1 MRRGGAPARRPRVRP
16 GPTAWNT
23 AVDQRPAAVA
33 YPADPAEVAALL
45 RAARAVGL
53 RVASQGTGHHADA
66 LGPLDDTILLRTA
79 AMTGLSVDRAAR
91 RARVGAGMLWVDV
104 VDAVSPL
111 AALHPAAPDVGVVGF
126 SLSGGLSWYGRALGL
141 QSNAITAVELVTAGG
156 DAVRADADHEAD
168 LFWALRGGGANFGV
182 VTALEFALH
191 PVPEVHAGLLA
202 WDAARAERVLAAWV
216 DWAASA
222 PETVTTAARVMP
234 APGALT
240 DLRGRQL
247 LVVNGAV
254 LGPAGAALAPLR
266 GLRPEVDTFARVP
279 AAALARLHLEPE
291 DPAPTTG
298 ASRWRCASSTGPGWR
313 RCWPR
318 PGPAGW
324 SCATSAGRWVDRSPR
339 AAPCPMWTARSCSSR
354 GRAVAACSR
363 RPHPM
368 RPAGATWRSP
378 PGAATSAPATTR
390 RHGRGCA
397 RSGPPWT
404 RTGCSS
410 RATRS
415 VGARSRAQARAKS
428 TARTLAHRV
437 TDNLTREPEMN
448 AQRTG
453 HAVVIGASMAGLLAA
468 RVLTETFARVTVV
481 DRDALPDEPLPR
493 RAVPQSRHAHGLLA
507 RGREILE
514 DFFPASPTSS
524 CASTARCS
532 ATPSATSPGSTT
544 ASSCAVS
551 RPT

>member
-1 MRRGGAPARRPRVRP
+1 MGPSAAQVTLRGLCGGAVHLPGDPAYDLAR
-16 GPTAWNT
+16 TAWNT

-291 DPAPTTG
+291 G
-298 ASRWRCASSTGPGWR
+298 
-313 RCWPR
+313 PR
-318 PGPAGW
+318 PDDGRESLALRQLDGAG
-324 SCATSAGRWVDRSPR
+324 
-339 AAPCPMWTARSCSSR
+339 
-354 GRAVAACSR
+354 VAA
-363 RPHPM
+363 
-368 RPAGATWRSP
+368 
-378 PGAATSAPATTR
+378 
-390 RHGRGCA
+390 
-397 RSGPPWT
+397 
-404 RTGCSS
+404 
-410 RATRS
+410 
-415 VGARSRAQARAKS
+415 
-428 TARTLAHRV
+428 
-437 TDNLTREPEMN
+437 
-448 AQRTG
+448 
-453 HAVVIGASMAGLLAA
+453 LLAA
-468 RVLTETFARVTVV
+468 AGTGGLELRHLGG
-481 DRDALPDEPLPR
+481 ALGRPLPTGGAVSHVDGAFLLVARPGSRGLFEAAAPYATGR
-493 RAVPQSRHAHGLLA
+493 RYLALTAGRGDVSAGYDPAAWPRLRAIRAAVDPDGLLVA
-507 RGREILE
+507 GHPI
-514 DFFPASPTSS
+514 
-524 CASTARCS
+524 
-532 ATPSATSPGSTT
+532 PSAREVAPKR
-544 ASSCAVS
+544 APS
-551 RPT
+551 RRQGPWPTV